1 MSRAE
6 KRQRGVVGRR
16 FLDAGL
22 TSVNADGG
30 AGKKCTGGRWNG
42 ASGRPLS
49 RYYRFSIASFNAV
62 DVRGA
67 ALSVTK
73 TAASRER
80 FTEER
85 SMKILIVDDSKAMR
99 MIVMRTLRQA
109 GFGDHEFIEA
119 GNGSEGL
126 QKVKSEVP
134 GLVLSDWNMPVMS
147 GIEFLR
153 ALRAEGNTTKFGFV
167 TSEGTQ
173 ETRDLA
179 LGEGA
184 LFLITKPF
192 TPDSFQEAIGQY
204 VG

>member
-1 MSRAE
+1 V
-6 KRQRGVVGRR
+6 Q
-16 FLDAGL
+16 
-22 TSVNADGG
+22 
-30 AGKKCTGGRWNG
+30 
-42 ASGRPLS
+42 
-49 RYYRFSIASFNAV
+49 
-62 DVRGA
+62 
-67 ALSVTK
+67 
-73 TAASRER
+73 

-119 GNGSEGL
+119 GNGSEGV
-126 QKVKSEVP
+126 QKVKSENP

-153 ALRAEGNTTKFGFV
+153 ALRAEGNQTKFGFV

-184 LFLITKPF
+184 LFLVTKPF
-192 TPDSFQEAIGQY
+192 TPESFQEAIGAH
-204 VG
+204 VS

>member
-1 MSRAE
+1 V
-6 KRQRGVVGRR
+6 Q
-16 FLDAGL
+16 
-22 TSVNADGG
+22 
-30 AGKKCTGGRWNG
+30 
-42 ASGRPLS
+42 
-49 RYYRFSIASFNAV
+49 
-62 DVRGA
+62 
-67 ALSVTK
+67 
-73 TAASRER
+73 

-119 GNGSEGL
+119 GNGSEGV
-126 QKVKSEVP
+126 QKVKSENP

-184 LFLITKPF
+184 LFLVTKPF
-192 TPDSFQEAIGQY
+192 TPESFQDAIGAH